1 MLTGLPARQLQAD
14 LKKYSNKPQYG
25 FLPSDLDSLTPPP
38 AGEAAFVIGPHPTSV
53 NRLASARVAVTWGG
67 APSIRLT
74 ESLIQE
80 TWGKAPCVNDTDAGD
95 HRDCVP
101 EPPPA
106 TPGDYL
112 DNLSFHLMYRLA
124 YRNFGG
130 NPVQES
136 LVGNVTVKG
145 GNSKP
150 DHGAIRWYKFRNAG
164 SSTTTPTVFQA
175 STYDPDNAY
184 RWMGS
189 IAMDKDHNIALGY
202 SKSSLSVKPSI
213 FITGRLSTDPINTLG
228 AEAQVQA
235 GTGVQQA
242 GGNRWGDYSAMT
254 LDPVDQCTFYYTN
267 EYLRRTASSI
277 GLPASRRTDFHP
289 VLLPQRGEH
298 LPEPYFFTKQRP
310 ALWRHR
316 YFEQWICRRDQL
328 ERCLLVF
335 GSARNLHRNGCRR
348 RPQLHV
354 GLASLA

>member
-1 MLTGLPARQLQAD
+1 M
-14 LKKYSNKPQYG
+14 
-25 FLPSDLDSLTPPP
+25 
-38 AGEAAFVIGPHPTSV
+38 IGPHPTSV

-74 ESLIQE
+74 ENLIQE

-106 TPGDYL
+106 LPGDYV

-130 NPVQES
+130 SPAQES
-136 LVGNVTVKG
+136 LVGNVTVMG
-145 GNSKP
+145 SNSKP
-150 DHGAIRWYKFRNAG
+150 DHGAIRWYQFRNAG
-164 SSTTTPTVFQA
+164 NSTATPTVFQA
-175 STYDPDNAY
+175 STYDPDKTY

-202 SKSSLSVKPSI
+202 SKSSTTVIPSI
-213 FITGRLSTDPINTLG
+213 SITGRLSTDPINTLG
-228 AEAQVQA
+228 AESQVQV
-235 GTGVQQA
+235 GSGVQQA

-254 LDPVDQCTFYYTN
+254 VDPVDQCTFYYTN
-267 EYLRRTASSI
+267 EYLKTNGTFQLVCADCGLQVSLLYFCACVGNTYRNRT
-277 GLPASRRTDFHP
+277 
-289 VLLPQRGEH
+289 
-298 LPEPYFFTKQRP
+298 FFAKQCA

-316 YFEQWICRRDQL
+316 YFEQWICRRDRL

-335 GSARNLHRNGCRR
+335 GSARNLHCNGCRR

-354 GLASLA
+354 GFASLA